1 MAKFISNTKNPYMR
15 DVKNEMKTSAK
26 GQFISKSNPET
37 VQMFRNNTTNITGRK
52 VTFKHV

>member
-1 MAKFISNTKNPYMR
+1 MAKFISNTKNPY
-15 DVKNEMKTSAK
+15 VIHPKIEKKPSVK

-37 VQMFRNNTTNITGRK
+37 VHVFRNNTTNITGRK